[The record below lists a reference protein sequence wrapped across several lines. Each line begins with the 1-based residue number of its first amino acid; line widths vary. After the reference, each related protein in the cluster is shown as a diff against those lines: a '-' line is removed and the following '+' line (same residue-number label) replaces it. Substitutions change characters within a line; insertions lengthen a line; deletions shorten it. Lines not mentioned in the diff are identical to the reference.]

1 MSTSANLPA
10 GAFITTINGQR
21 CTAVPRSL
29 TTIVGSDATSTSD
42 ETAVVRTESTT
53 AEATT
58 SSTQAQD
65 STSIT
70 SDPVASSTA
79 AAVASIPLTS
89 STNDLQQSQ
98 IPSSPQVIPAS
109 TSPAVVAVT
118 TSTFVTSS
126 QATTDLSTPQATT
139 PPESA
144 TTSASSSTSSPH
156 FDLGPAPTSPFN
168 NQNGLP
174 TGAGTT
180 SSSSSGA
187 TIVPAMS
194 STSPS
199 TSKSRVTAGPIA
211 GGVIGGL
218 AIVGFVAFLF
228 WFFKRRRRYRRDSL
242 LTPLGGERN
251 SFNDSDRGSLA
262 PEKFGTRFGAQLGY
276 QTGKIRDVAG
286 TLTAGIAGLGAS
298 LKSRVVRD
306 RSNSPSVNLN
316 RGNSQF
322 LDGPIPQHS
331 RNNSTLSDG
340 NSQHAIKDHFNDLW
354 AWITEH
360 VGFSWSLRRRNKA
373 LLDPFA
379 IAGRLTEKQAS
390 SIGGPDFSQ
399 LLRLNEDDM
408 QLRPENQLD
417 PRSSVPNL
425 GSLGLNFESSDPFAD
440 PVLPLASIA
449 QRNIGNNRNPFADPI
464 SQRQTSIPKP
474 NTYIA
479 DIRRSRGQSTNAVKN
494 NPTASRSSSVSRPD
508 SRYQSGVA
516 LNRDSYRDTVFSS
529 LSVNARKGKGRSD
542 PFDLERPE
550 LLLRTNQKSNTN
562 ANQDHKRT
570 SSRPTI
576 RSSSTVF
583 PDPLRMSS
591 VQANTIGRTGN
602 HARKV
607 SVQHSRSISNDFGTI
622 LYSSSVS
629 SLASWAGP
637 GPDLGPGTVNS
648 SVQGDASSDGGSL
661 FRSNSGK
668 GVYAEGTEGTGI
680 IKGSLTEMDLAVDIQ
695 REVHNV
701 SPLSMDMDWDSRW
714 ETHNASPVSV
724 VSKYGNKGGVGRAI

>member
-29 TTIVGSDATSTSD
+29 TTIAGSDATSTS
-42 ETAVVRTESTT
+42 EESAVVTKKSTT
-53 AEATT
+53 SEATT

-65 STSIT
+65 SAPTT

-79 AAVASIPLTS
+79 PAVASIPLSS
-89 STNDLQQSQ
+89 STHDLPQSQ

-109 TSPAVVAVT
+109 TSPAVVAVST
-118 TSTFVTSS
+118 PTSETSS
-126 QATTDLSTPQATT
+126 QAATDLSTPQGTT
-139 PPESA
+139 PPI
-144 TTSASSSTSSPH
+144 TSVSSSTSSAH
-156 FDLGPAPTSPFN
+156 FDLGPVPTRPFN
-168 NQNGLP
+168 NQNGFP
-174 TGAGTT
+174 TSAGTT
-180 SSSSSGA
+180 TSSAPGA
-187 TIVPAMS
+187 TVVPPVS
-194 STSPS
+194 SASPS
-199 TSKSRVTAGPIA
+199 TSESRVTAGHIA

-218 AIVGFVAFLF
+218 AIVGFVAFLL

-251 SFNDSDRGSLA
+251 SFNDSDHGSVA
-262 PEKFGTRFGAQLGY
+262 PEKFSTRFGAQVEY
-276 QTGKIRDVAG
+276 QTGRIRDVAA
-286 TLTAGIAGLGAS
+286 TLTAGIAGLGVS
-298 LKSRVVRD
+298 LKSKVVRD
-306 RSNSPSVNLN
+306 LRNSPNVNLN

-340 NSQHAIKDHFNDLW
+340 TSQHAIKDRFNDWW
-354 AWITEH
+354 AWFTEH
-360 VGFSWSLRRRNKA
+360 VGVNWSLKRRNKA
-373 LLDPFA
+373 LLNPFTR
-379 IAGRLTEKQAS
+379 AGRLTEKQAN

-425 GSLGLNFESSDPFAD
+425 GSLGLNFESNNPFAD
-440 PVLPLASIA
+440 PVLPAASIA

-464 SQRQTSIPKP
+464 SQRQPSILKP

-479 DIRRSRGQSTNAVKN
+479 DIRRSRGQSTNAIKN
-494 NPTASRSSSVSRPD
+494 NPAASRSSSASRPD
-508 SRYQSGVA
+508 WRYHSGVA
-516 LNRDSYRDTVFSS
+516 LNRDSYRDTAFSS

-550 LLLRTNQKSNTN
+550 LLRTNQKNDTNSN
-562 ANQDHKRT
+562 QGPKRT
-570 SSRPTI
+570 SSRPTT
-576 RSSSTVF
+576 RGSSIVF

-602 HARKV
+602 HAQKV
-607 SVQHSRSISNDFGTI
+607 SVQHSRSISNDFGTT

-648 SVQGDASSDGGSL
+648 SVQGDASLDAGSL

-668 GVYAEGTEGTGI
+668 GVYAEGTGI
-680 IKGSLTEMDLAVDIQ
+680 TEGSLTEMDLAVDIQ

-701 SPLSMDMDWDSRW
+701 SPRQRW
-714 ETHNASPVSV
+714 T
-724 VSKYGNKGGVGRAI
+724 